1 MPETIREYEHLLL
14 ERDGRIARLWLNR
27 PERMNSL
34 YTPVFEEFVDA
45 LELLRDDQSARVV
58 VISGKGRAFCAG
70 GDIKLDVA
78 EVGNWD
84 ASRMIYENEI
94 AQRMILG
101 IRELPKPVIAR
112 LNGVAVGGGCDLAL
126 ACDIVIG
133 STHAS
138 LGEFW
143 IRRGLT
149 PGMGGAWMLPRL
161 VGTHRAK
168 QILFSGELVPAE
180 RAAAIGMINA
190 AVAPDELD
198 AEVDALAAQL
208 ANMPTVTIR
217 AVKKLVDSAF
227 DMTLADHFHLTT
239 YSAHFVSQTE
249 DYAEGVAAFQEK
261 REPDF
266 KGR

>member
-1 MPETIREYEHLLL
+1 
-14 ERDGRIARLWLNR
+14 
-27 PERMNSL
+27 
-34 YTPVFEEFVDA
+34 
-45 LELLRDDQSARVV
+45 
-58 VISGKGRAFCAG
+58 
-70 GDIKLDVA
+70 
-78 EVGNWD
+78 
-84 ASRMIYENEI
+84 
-94 AQRMILG
+94 MILG
-101 IRELPKPVIAR
+101 RRLDAAAAGRDAPRQTDPV
-112 LNGVAVGGGCDLAL
+112 
-126 ACDIVIG
+126 
-133 STHAS
+133 S
-138 LGEFW
+138 
-143 IRRGLT
+143 
-149 PGMGGAWMLPRL
+149 
-161 VGTHRAK
+161 
-168 QILFSGELVPAE
+168 ELVPAE

>member
-1 MPETIREYEHLLL
+1 MPDTIREYEHLLL

-133 STHAS
+133 STDAS

-149 PGMGGAWMLPRL
+149 PGMGGAGLD
-161 VGTHRAK
+161 
-168 QILFSGELVPAE
+168 
-180 RAAAIGMINA
+180 AAIGMINA

-198 AEVDALAAQL
+198 TQIDAPATQL

-227 DMTLADHFHLTT
+227 DVTLADHFHLTT

>member
-1 MPETIREYEHLLL
+1 MTAVMREYEHLVL
-14 ERDGRIARLWLNR
+14 EQDGRVATLSLNR

-45 LELLRDDQSARVV
+45 LELLRDDASVRVV
-58 VISGKGRAFCAG
+58 VVTGKGRAFCAG

-78 EVGNWD
+78 EVGEWD

-94 AQRMILG
+94 AHRMILG
-101 IRELPKPVIAR
+101 LRDLPKPVIAR
-112 LNGVAVGGGCDLAL
+112 VNGVAVGGGCDLAL
-126 ACDIVIG
+126 ACDIVIA
-133 STHAS
+133 STDAKF
-138 LGEFW
+138 GEFW

-149 PGMGGAWMLPRL
+149 PGMGGAHMLPRL

-168 QILFSGELVPAE
+168 QLLFTGELVDAE
-180 RAAAIGMINA
+180 RAAEMGMINA
-190 AVAPDELD
+190 AVAPEDLDE
-198 AEVDALAAQL
+198 EVGRMAAHL

-227 DMTLADHFHLTT
+227 DMTLQDHLHLTT